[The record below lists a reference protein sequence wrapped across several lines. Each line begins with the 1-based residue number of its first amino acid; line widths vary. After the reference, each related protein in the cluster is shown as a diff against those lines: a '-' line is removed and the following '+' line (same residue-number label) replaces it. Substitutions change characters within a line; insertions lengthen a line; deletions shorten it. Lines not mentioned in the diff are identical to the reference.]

1 MEATTIGMK
10 EALIIECK
18 KKLLEAKSEILNR
31 VKSSRNEFASL
42 DKSGGDEADQTMSV
56 LQENEYLSAQ
66 ERMRFQLV
74 EIEFALA
81 RIERGVYG
89 ICEETDEPIELE
101 RLRALPWTRVS
112 IEGAEIREAL
122 NKRFAR

>member
-1 MEATTIGMK
+1 MRGPN
-10 EALIIECK
+10 EALLIECK
-18 KKLLEAKSEILNR
+18 TKLLEAKREILNR
-31 VKSSRNEFASL
+31 VQHSRREFAGL

-56 LQENEYLSAQ
+56 LQENEYLSSQ
-66 ERMRFQLV
+66 ERMRFQLM

-81 RIERGVYG
+81 RMELGVYG
-89 ICEETDEPIELE
+89 ICEETEEPIEAE

-112 IEGAEIREAL
+112 IEGAELREAM